1 MKKVLEFSVYFT
13 VFYSQEELKSEL
25 FRLETLYKKF
35 IFCPI
40 FSIKKDMQDKA
51 DQPLIDIETS
61 KN

>member
-1 MKKVLEFSVYFT
+1 MS
-13 VFYSQEELKSEL
+13 
-25 FRLETLYKKF
+25 

-40 FSIKKDMQDKA
+40 YSIKKDMQDKA